1 MLRPTKESTGES
13 SDPASVADGSRNVRN
28 RKSRERGKRRSQ
40 PRKQFTR
47 LLVVDDS
54 KTGLMGNC
62 SIMEKVD
69 RPLLSFRR
77 DEGRSPCRLSK
88 RAYLVRDVC

>member
-1 MLRPTKESTGES
+1 MRVVTQ
-13 SDPASVADGSRNVRN
+13 PASQMEAETFAIENQE
-28 RKSRERGKRRSQ
+28 RERGKRRSQ

-54 KTGLMGNC
+54 KAGLMGNC

-69 RPLLSFRR
+69 HPLLSFRR
-77 DEGRSPCRLSK
+77 DEGRSPCRVSK
-88 RAYLVRDVC
+88 RAYLVRDGC